1 MRNVVPRPTAPLND
15 QQMWADIV
23 SVQRSFISDDSWFKT
38 VGLFMILSP
47 ESSSKTGL
55 VAELRTLNAKPSC

>member
-1 MRNVVPRPTAPLND
+1 MRNVVPLPTAPLND

-23 SVQRSFISDDSWFKT
+23 SVQRNFISDDSWFKT

-47 ESSSKTGL
+47 ESSSNGQ
-55 VAELRTLNAKPSC
+55 VW